1 MKKNKFDYIICGGG
15 ASGLLLANELI
26 SDPFFIN
33 KRILLIEMDK
43 KNINDR
49 TWCFWEKGKG
59 KLDKIVSKS
68 WNHACFKDKN
78 FQKNYETK
86 PYTYKLIRG
95 IDFYNNFRNLNRK
108 QNNLTYL
115 NAKISNIN
123 KLENIVITNKGT
135 FSADYIFTSILDIK
149 ILENQK
155 KYPLLKQHFVGQL
168 VEVKNDI
175 FNPDLVT
182 FMDFDIPQKKS
193 TRFMYILPFSKTKA
207 LVEYT
212 LFSKNELEKREY
224 INSIKSYLN
233 NLNSGDFKIIE
244 QEKGIIPMTT
254 YKFESG
260 NTKKLLN
267 IGTAGGWSKASTGYT
282 FLNTINKVES
292 LVSFLKT
299 GKPVNQFEKR
309 SRFWF
314 YDLLFLDVLSKH
326 NDKGHSLF
334 KRMFEKNKLETIF
347 KFLDN
352 KTNIIEE
359 LRLIMTFKKKWFIEA
374 LINRIF

>member
-68 WNHACFKDKN
+68 WNYACFKDKN

-108 QNNLTYL
+108 QNNFTYL

-149 ILENQK
+149 LLENQK
-155 KYPLLKQHFVGQL
+155 KYPFLKQHFIGQL

-212 LFSKNELEKREY
+212 LFSKNELEEIFTHRVLIDSVAFNNGGHLFDDFAPLYPYWSSTESPSTTDFRYSYAVYPSNFTVLRGKILEYKVRAVRSFTINTGIKQVNNREKQIIKIVNIMGQECQKQLNKILLY
-224 INSIKSYLN
+224 IYDDGSIEKNELN
-233 NLNSGDFKIIE
+233 NG
-244 QEKGIIPMTT
+244 
-254 YKFESG
+254 
-260 NTKKLLN
+260 
-267 IGTAGGWSKASTGYT
+267 A
-282 FLNTINKVES
+282 
-292 LVSFLKT
+292 
-299 GKPVNQFEKR
+299 
-309 SRFWF
+309 SRFGMEWIIGRTDF
-314 YDLLFLDVLSKH
+314 C
-326 NDKGHSLF
+326 SLKSNPF
-334 KRMFEKNKLETIF
+334 C
-347 KFLDN
+347 
-352 KTNIIEE
+352 
-359 LRLIMTFKKKWFIEA
+359 IMC
-374 LINRIF
+374 

>member
-68 WNHACFKDKN
+68 WDYACFKDKD
-78 FQKNYETK
+78 FQKSYETK

-123 KLENIVITNKGT
+123 KLKNIVITNKGN
-135 FSADYIFTSILDIK
+135 FSAEYIFTSILDIK

-212 LFSKNELEKREY
+212 LFSKNELEDREY

-260 NTKKLLN
+260 NTKNLLN

-299 GKPVNQFEKR
+299 GKPLNQFQKR

-326 NDKGHSLF
+326 NDKGHYLF

-352 KTNIIEE
+352 KTNILEE
-359 LRLIMTFKKKWFIEA
+359 FRLVMTFKKKWFIKA